1 MAKSSNKRKNGKRVA
16 NNHAERLK
24 RLQARDI
31 VGLMVCN
38 AVGTS
43 EVKGDRNE
51 LTPRT
56 CVYSLPKR
64 NITTITSRQAQ
75 ALKEQR
81 WTWNIQFGIVC
92 RKPDGEVYLEQEEN
106 AQLFTEVKLSEMNEF
121 VTDKLMELWE
131 QTDQSYALTM
141 YWVAT
146 PCIIEHKGIDVPLEA
161 VLAPLWAFNVLG
173 SVLTQYEQDNHQCK
187 VVHYRTDNLAEFV
200 NWYLSQ
206 GKYKEDLKQ
215 TRTLTYWFEPS
226 GNKMQKGELVEW
238 RKKLV
243 EVGKIEQ
250 IGFDHETFNPR
261 ATVEG
266 FVKWGKH
273 TATMNGYD
281 SSILMGVFDDVPLC
295 LNVRVDITNKEG
307 ETAQIKLY
315 NDGKEKSANVDVK
328 IK

>member
-1 MAKSSNKRKNGKRVA
+1 MAKSNNKRKNGKRVA

-81 WTWNIQFGIVC
+81 WAWNIQFGIVC

-173 SVLTQYEQDNHQCK
+173 SVLTQYEQDNPQHR
-187 VVHYRTDNLAEFV
+187 VVHYRTDNLEEFT

-206 GKYKEDLKQ
+206 GKYREDLKQ
-215 TRTLTYWFEPS
+215 PRTLTYWFEPS
-226 GNKMQKGELVEW
+226 GEKMGKGELVEF
-238 RKKLV
+238 REKLIKN
-243 EVGKIEQ
+243 GGIET
-250 IGFDHETFNPR
+250 IARDCEPFKPR

-266 FVKWGKH
+266 FVNRGRRTVIADGFAVSK
-273 TATMNGYD
+273 
-281 SSILMGVFDDVPLC
+281 LMGVFDYVPKC
-295 LNVRVDITNKEG
+295 LKVRVDITDKDGN
-307 ETAQIKLY
+307 TSSIVLY
-315 NDGKEKSANVDVK
+315 NDK
-328 IK
+328 

>member
-1 MAKSSNKRKNGKRVA
+1 MAKSNNKRKNGKRVA

-64 NITTITSRQAQ
+64 NITTITRQQAQ

-81 WTWNIQFGIVC
+81 WAWNIQFGIVC

-121 VTDKLMELWE
+121 VTDKLMELWD

-173 SVLTQYEQDNHQCK
+173 SVLTQYEQENKDHQ
-187 VVHYRTDNLAEFV
+187 VMHYRTDKLEEFV
-200 NWYLSQ
+200 KWFTQQAEYR
-206 GKYKEDLKQ
+206 EELKQ
-215 TRTLTYWFEPS
+215 LRTLTYWFEPS
-226 GNKMQKGELVEW
+226 GEKMGKGELVEF
-238 RKKLV
+238 REKLIKN
-243 EVGKIEQ
+243 GGIET
-250 IGFDHETFNPR
+250 IARDGEPFKPR

-266 FVKWGKH
+266 FVNRGRRTIIADGFIVSK
-273 TATMNGYD
+273 
-281 SSILMGVFDDVPLC
+281 LMGVFDDVPKC
-295 LNVRVDITNKEG
+295 LKVRVDITDKDGN
-307 ETAQIKLY
+307 TSSIVLY
-315 NDGKEKSANVDVK
+315 NDK
-328 IK
+328 

>member
-1 MAKSSNKRKNGKRVA
+1 MAKSNNKRKNGKRVA
-16 NNHAERLK
+16 NNHAERIK
-24 RLQARDI
+24 RLFASEI
-31 VGLMVCN
+31 KGLMVCN
-38 AVGTS
+38 VVGTS

-51 LTPRT
+51 MIPRT

-81 WTWNIQFGIVC
+81 WAWNIQFGIVC
-92 RKPDGEVYLEQEEN
+92 RKPDGEVYLDKEEN
-106 AQLFTEVKLSEMNEF
+106 AQIYTEVLLQEMNEF
-121 VTDKLMELWE
+121 VTEKLMELWE
-131 QTDQSYALTM
+131 ACNPLNALTM

-146 PCIIEHKGIDVPLEA
+146 PCIIDNKGIDVPLGA

-173 SVLTQYEQDNHQCK
+173 SVLTQYEQDNPQCK
-187 VVHYRTDNLAEFV
+187 VVHYRTDNLSEFV

-215 TRTLTYWFEPS
+215 PRTLTYWFEPS

-261 ATVEG
+261 ATIEG
-266 FVKWGKH
+266 FVGWGKH
-273 TATMNGYD
+273 TATMDGYD
-281 SSILMGVFDDVPLC
+281 SSILMGVFDDVPQC

-307 ETAQIKLY
+307 ETAQVKLY

-328 IK
+328 VK

>member
-1 MAKSSNKRKNGKRVA
+1 MAKSNNKRKNGKRVA

-43 EVKGDRNE
+43 EVKGNRNE

-81 WTWNIQFGIVC
+81 WAWNIQFGIVC

-121 VTDKLMELWE
+121 VTDKLMELWD

-173 SVLTQYEQDNHQCK
+173 SVLTQYEQENKDHQ
-187 VVHYRTDNLAEFV
+187 VMHYRTDKLEEFV
-200 NWYLSQ
+200 KWFTQQAEYR
-206 GKYKEDLKQ
+206 EELKPL
-215 TRTLTYWFEPS
+215 RTLTYWFEPS
-226 GNKMQKGELVEW
+226 GEKMGKGELVEF
-238 RKKLV
+238 REKLIKN
-243 EVGKIEQ
+243 GGIET
-250 IGFDHETFNPR
+250 IARDCEPFKPR

-266 FVKWGKH
+266 FVNRGRRTIIADGFIVSK
-273 TATMNGYD
+273 
-281 SSILMGVFDDVPLC
+281 LMGIFDDVPKC
-295 LNVRVDITNKEG
+295 LNVRVDITDNKG
-307 ETAQIKLY
+307 NTSSVMLY
-315 NDGKEKSANVDVK
+315 NDK
-328 IK
+328 

>member
-1 MAKSSNKRKNGKRVA
+1 MAKSNNKRKNGKRVA

-81 WTWNIQFGIVC
+81 WAWNIQFGIVC

-121 VTDKLMELWE
+121 VTDKLMELWD

-173 SVLTQYEQDNHQCK
+173 SVLTQYEQENKDHQ
-187 VVHYRTDNLAEFV
+187 VMHYRTDKLEEFV
-200 NWYLSQ
+200 KWFTQQAEYR
-206 GKYKEDLKQ
+206 EELKQ
-215 TRTLTYWFEPS
+215 LRTLTYWFEPS
-226 GNKMQKGELVEW
+226 GEKMGKGELVEF
-238 RKKLV
+238 REKLIKN
-243 EVGKIEQ
+243 GGIET
-250 IGFDHETFNPR
+250 IARDCEPFKPR

-266 FVKWGKH
+266 FVNRGRRTVIADGFAVSK
-273 TATMNGYD
+273 
-281 SSILMGVFDDVPLC
+281 LMGVFDDVPKC
-295 LNVRVDITNKEG
+295 LKVRVDITDKDGN
-307 ETAQIKLY
+307 TSSIVLY
-315 NDGKEKSANVDVK
+315 NDK
-328 IK
+328 

>member
-1 MAKSSNKRKNGKRVA
+1 MAKSKNRRKNGKRAV
-16 NNHAERLK
+16 NNHAERIK
-24 RLQARDI
+24 RLFASEI
-31 VGLMVCN
+31 KGLMVCN
-38 AVGTS
+38 VVGTS
-43 EVKGDRNE
+43 EVKGDLNE
-51 LTPRT
+51 MIPRT
-56 CVYSLPKR
+56 CVYSLQKR
-64 NITTITSRQAQ
+64 NITTITTRQAH

-81 WTWNIQFGIVC
+81 WAWNIQFGIVS
-92 RKPDGEVYLEQEEN
+92 RKPDGEVYLDKEEN
-106 AQLFTEVKLSEMNEF
+106 AQLFTEVLLQEMNEF
-121 VTDKLMELWE
+121 VTNKLMELWE
-131 QTDQSYALTM
+131 ACNPLNALTM

-173 SVLTQYEQDNHQCK
+173 SVLTQYEQDNPQHK

-206 GKYKEDLKQ
+206 DKYREDLKQ
-215 TRTLTYWFEPS
+215 PRTLTYWFEPS
-226 GNKMQKGELVEW
+226 GEKMQKGELVEW

-281 SSILMGVFDDVPLC
+281 SSILMGVLDDVPLC

>member
-1 MAKSSNKRKNGKRVA
+1 MAKSKNRRKNGKRVA
-16 NNHAERLK
+16 NNHAERIK
-24 RLQARDI
+24 RLFASEI
-31 VGLMVCN
+31 KGLMVCN
-38 AVGTS
+38 VVGTS

-51 LTPRT
+51 MIPRT
-56 CVYSLPKR
+56 CVYSLTKR
-64 NITTITSRQAQ
+64 NITTITTRQAH

-81 WTWNIQFGIVC
+81 WAWNIQFGIVC
-92 RKPDGEVYLEQEEN
+92 RKPDGEVYLDKEEN
-106 AQLFTEVKLSEMNEF
+106 AQIYTEVLLQEMNEF
-121 VTDKLMELWE
+121 VTEKLMELWE
-131 QTDQSYALTM
+131 ACNPLDALTM

-146 PCIIEHKGIDVPLEA
+146 PCIIDNKGIDVPLEA

-173 SVLTQYEQDNHQCK
+173 SVLTQYEQDNPQRK
-187 VVHYRTDNLAEFV
+187 VVHYRTDNLSEFV

-215 TRTLTYWFEPS
+215 PRTLTYWFEPS

-250 IGFDHETFNPR
+250 IGFDHEKFNPR

-266 FVKWGKH
+266 FVGWGKH

-281 SSILMGVFDDVPLC
+281 SSILMGIFDDVPQC

-307 ETAQIKLY
+307 ETAQVKLY

-328 IK
+328 VK

>member
-1 MAKSSNKRKNGKRVA
+1 MAKSKNRRKNGKRVA

-81 WTWNIQFGIVC
+81 WTWNIQLGIVC
-92 RKPDGEVYLEQEEN
+92 RKPDGEVYLDQEEN

-173 SVLTQYEQDNHQCK
+173 SVLTQYEQDNKGHQ
-187 VVHYRTDNLAEFV
+187 VMHYRTDKLEEFV
-200 NWYLSQ
+200 KWFTQQAEYR
-206 GKYKEDLKQ
+206 EELKQ
-215 TRTLTYWFEPS
+215 LRTLTYWFEPS
-226 GNKMQKGELVEW
+226 GEKMQKGELVEF
-238 RKKLV
+238 REKLIKN
-243 EVGKIEQ
+243 GGIET
-250 IGFDHETFNPR
+250 IARDCEPFKPR

-266 FVKWGKH
+266 FVNRGRRTVISDGFAVSK
-273 TATMNGYD
+273 
-281 SSILMGVFDDVPLC
+281 LMGVFDDVPKC
-295 LNVRVDITNKEG
+295 LKVRVDITDKDGN
-307 ETAQIKLY
+307 TSSIVLY
-315 NDGKEKSANVDVK
+315 NDK
-328 IK
+328 